1 MSEIRQIQAVVND
14 LKIHITHDNNRI
26 VGSKNRRL
34 TPINQYFHQRMLSH
48 NVYELQTYTTNPQ
61 AAVIERHRHEK
72 RRDKVSERKPMK
84 LLSSCAAPAPM
95 LIKTFPIILS
105 ATVAKFRVMV
115 GDERSWL
122 RARTVRL
129 MRNMEILL

>member
-1 MSEIRQIQAVVND
+1 
-14 LKIHITHDNNRI
+14 
-26 VGSKNRRL
+26 
-34 TPINQYFHQRMLSH
+34 MLSH

-95 LIKTFPIILS
+95 LIKTFPIILLAEPTYS
-105 ATVAKFRVMV
+105 KQANEKYGNFTSIGHESITSKP
-115 GDERSWL
+115 
-122 RARTVRL
+122 
-129 MRNMEILL
+129 I